1 MLLQYLRLETGIR
14 LAGVMLYE
22 QSLLLYSVGNPF
34 WPPFLSGT
42 SHVFLL
48 NYFIVKVL
56 GECVQ
61 SSYPH
66 QGKEARASLSFVMER
81 VNIGLP
87 ATFQ

>member
-56 GECVQ
+56 GGCVQ

-66 QGKEARASLSFVMER
+66 QGKEAPEHSPIVKCRHYAPELLPSL
-81 VNIGLP
+81 
-87 ATFQ
+87 